1 MDRHDVRK
9 LLVAICLASGAAT
22 TVAHAADSSSFQKLV
37 SDWYQE
43 DFRLHPME
51 AGNAGFHQYDGKMEE
66 VSAASHEAERK
77 RLHAWLDKFN
87 AVEAKSLP
95 QTDEDDREVLIGKL
109 EARLLEEENIQMW
122 RHDPGVYSGQV
133 TEAVFLTIKRNYA
146 PLADRMRYAIEREG
160 RIPELLATAKT
171 VIDKPP
177 RVYVDV
183 ALENI
188 DGAIAFFESS
198 VPEAFKPV
206 VDKKLQAQLADVNT
220 KSLAALEDYRDWLK
234 SIQPTA
240 NGSYALGAENYR
252 RKLAYEEMVDMPL
265 DQVLA
270 MGEAQLKKDQAAFV
284 AAAQQIDPSKS
295 PDQVMAELIKDHPTA
310 ETLIPTARDE
320 LVALRKFIADRNL
333 VPLPPEHAP
342 TVIPTPTFERALI
355 EAAEDSPGA
364 YDKVAKQAFYYITP
378 PDPSLTPEEREA
390 YLEGYSTPVLNNVS
404 VHEVFP
410 GHFVQLMLMRSLP
423 GLSMV
428 RRLSMT
434 NSNVEGWAH
443 YCETMMLDEGFG
455 NGDPKLRLGQI
466 VDALLRDGRYIVGI
480 KEHTQGMTVEQA
492 TDFFV
497 KEAHQ
502 TPQIARKEA
511 LRGTSDPTYL
521 YYALGKLEILK
532 LRQDWQAKMGDK
544 YTIGEFH
551 KRLMEAGTVPIKII
565 RREMMGA
572 DGPLL

>member
-1 MDRHDVRK
+1 M
-9 LLVAICLASGAAT
+9 T
-22 TVAHAADSSSFQKLV
+22 
-37 SDWYQE
+37 
-43 DFRLHPME
+43 
-51 AGNAGFHQYDGKMEE
+51 AGYAGFHQYDGKMEE

-77 RLHAWLDKFN
+77 RLHGWLDKFN
-87 AVEAKSLP
+87 AVDPKSLP
-95 QTDEDDREVLIGKL
+95 RTDEDDREVAIDKIK
-109 EARLLEEENIQMW
+109 ARLLEEEDIQMW
-122 RHDPGVYSGQV
+122 RHDPGAYSGLV
-133 TEAVFLTIKRNYA
+133 TEAVFQTIKRDYA
-146 PLADRMRYAIEREG
+146 PLDQRMRYAIEREG
-160 RIPELLATAKT
+160 RVPELLATAKT

-188 DGAIAFFESS
+188 DGAIDFFQSS
-198 VPEAFKPV
+198 VSEAFKPV
-206 VDKKLQAQLADVNT
+206 ADKDLQKQLADVNA
-220 KSLAALEDYRDWLK
+220 KALAALKDYRDWLK
-234 SIQPTA
+234 SIQPAA

-270 MGEAQLKKDQAAFV
+270 VGEAQLKKDQAAFAE
-284 AAAQQIDPSKS
+284 AAHRIDPSKS
-295 PDQVMAELIKDHPTA
+295 PDQVLAELIKDHPTA
-310 ETLIPTARDE
+310 ETLIPIARDQ
-320 LVALRKFIADRNL
+320 LVAMRKFIVDHNL

-342 TVIPTPTFERALI
+342 TVMPTPTFERALI
-355 EAAEDSPGA
+355 EAEEDSPGP
-364 YDKVAKQAFYYITP
+364 YDKVAKEAFYFITP
-378 PDPSLTPEEREA
+378 PDPGLTPEQREE
-390 YLEGYSTPVLNNVS
+390 YLEGYNIPVLSNVS

-434 NSNVEGWAH
+434 NSDVEGWAH
-443 YCETMMLDEGFG
+443 YCETMMLDVGFG
-455 NGDPKLRLGQI
+455 NDDPKLRLGQI
-466 VDALLRDGRYIVGI
+466 TDALLRDARYIVGI
-480 KEHTQGMTVEQA
+480 KLHTQGMTVDQA

-497 KEAHQ
+497 KEGHQ
-502 TPQIARKEA
+502 SPPIARKEA

-532 LRQDWQAKMGDK
+532 LRQDWQAKMGDA
-544 YTIGEFH
+544 YSIGEFH

>member
-1 MDRHDVRK
+1 MDRFRAYG
-9 LLVAICLASGAAT
+9 LFVAICLAGGS
-22 TVAHAADSSSFQKLV
+22 VANTGHAADASSFQKLI
-37 SDWYQE
+37 SDWYQD
-43 DFRLHPME
+43 DFRVHPME
-51 AGNAGFHQYDGKMEE
+51 ANYAGFHQWDGKMEE

-77 RLHAWLDKFN
+77 RLHGWLDKFN
-87 AVEAKSLP
+87 ALDPKSLP
-95 QTDEDDREVLIGKL
+95 QKDEDDREVLIGKI
-109 EARLLEEENIQMW
+109 EARLLEEEDIQMW
-122 RHDPGVYSGQV
+122 RHDPGAYSGEV
-133 TEAVFLTIKRNYA
+133 TEAVFQTIKRDYA
-146 PLADRMRYAIEREG
+146 PLAERMRYAIEREQ
-160 RIPELLATAKT
+160 RIPELLATART

-188 DGAIAFFESS
+188 EGAIGFFESS

-206 VDKKLQAQLADVNT
+206 ADKDQQKQLTDVNA
-220 KSLAALEDYRDWLK
+220 KALAALKDYRDWLK
-234 SIQPTA
+234 SIQPAA
-240 NGSYALGAENYR
+240 NGGYALGAEKYR
-252 RKLAYEEMVDMPL
+252 RKLAYDEMVDMPL

-270 MGEAQLKKDQAAFV
+270 VGEAQLKKDQALFV
-284 AAAQQIDPSKS
+284 ASAHRIDPVKS
-295 PDQVMAELIKDHPTA
+295 PDEVADALIKDHPTG
-310 ETLIPTARDE
+310 ETLIPTARDQ
-320 LVALRKFIADRNL
+320 LVALRKFIVERNL

-342 TVIPTPTFERALI
+342 TVMPTPTFERALI
-355 EAAEDSPGA
+355 EAEEDSPGP
-364 YDKVAKQAFYYITP
+364 YDKVAKEAFYFITP
-378 PDPSLTPEEREA
+378 PDPSLTPEQREE
-390 YLEGYSTPVLNNVS
+390 YLQGYNIPVLNNTS

-423 GLSMV
+423 DLSMV

-434 NSNVEGWAH
+434 NSDVEGWAH
-443 YCETMMLDEGFG
+443 YCEQMTLDEGFG
-455 NGDPKLRLGQI
+455 NDDPKLRLGQI
-466 VDALLRDGRYIVGI
+466 LDALLRDARYIVGI
-480 KEHTQGMTVEQA
+480 KLHTQSMTIDQA

-502 TPQIARKEA
+502 TPPTARKEA

-532 LRQDWQAKMGDK
+532 LRQDWQAKMGK
-544 YTIGEFH
+544 GYSIGEFH